1 MLPGALLTPTSRGTV
16 RLRTSDPTVRAE
28 IDHRYLSDDAGHDL
42 TRLAWGLRWI
52 SDLAGGPLAAWLG
65 TAIDPLPDLSDDVA
79 TDAWIRSTH
88 GHYWHPGGTCRMGGE
103 ADPHAVVDESG
114 RVAGVSGLRVADASI
129 FPSIP
134 RATPALP
141 TVVIGERIADMLIE
155 E

>member
-1 MLPGALLTPTSRGTV
+1 
-16 RLRTSDPTVRAE
+16 
-28 IDHRYLSDDAGHDL
+28 
-42 TRLAWGLRWI
+42 
-52 SDLAGGPLAAWLG
+52 
-65 TAIDPLPDLSDDVA
+65 
-79 TDAWIRSTH
+79 
-88 GHYWHPGGTCRMGGE
+88 MGGE
-103 ADPHAVVDESG
+103 ADPHAVVDEAG